1 MTKRTQPFS
10 NIRRLLIR
18 SAAPADRRRSLPSSS
33 SSLPT
38 KPHGLLGPRTPS
50 TAAAAKPAPDKFSS
64 RRLTQINADQ
74 ILHLNILIRVHLRSS
89 AAEIDYTALP
99 MTPVVIRTSP
109 RMSAIRIVLAVVALF
124 IALFL
129 GLLVLLLI
137 GIETGPVALVLGFLT
152 ATIPVPL
159 YIALVLWIDRYESE
173 PLWMLATAFFWGAFV
188 ATFAAFF
195 LNTTMQLI
203 VSAVASAS
211 AGEAFAAVVSAPI
224 VEESGKAL
232 ILFIFFF
239 WKKDEFDGVI
249 DGVVYASLAALGF
262 AMSENI
268 LYYGKA
274 AAAGGGQALTA
285 TLILRGFFAPFS
297 HPLFTS
303 LTGIGLGL
311 ARQSTNLGIKI
322 ITPIIGLLMAIFMHS
337 LWNASAVF
345 GGGGVFLITYIV
357 VMVPAFFIML
367 IVISLALRHEG
378 QVVREFLVMD
388 LERGFLTPE
397 EYKQLGS
404 ISGRMGSSF
413 NALSR
418 SGVKGWRARR
428 RFNQLASELAFHRS
442 RVSRGVH
449 SANQDVLAQEAAY
462 LQALQELI
470 NEFRRR

>member
-1 MTKRTQPFS
+1 
-10 NIRRLLIR
+10 
-18 SAAPADRRRSLPSSS
+18 
-33 SSLPT
+33 
-38 KPHGLLGPRTPS
+38 
-50 TAAAAKPAPDKFSS
+50 
-64 RRLTQINADQ
+64 
-74 ILHLNILIRVHLRSS
+74 
-89 AAEIDYTALP
+89 
-99 MTPVVIRTSP
+99 MTPVIRTSP
-109 RMSAIRIVLAVVALF
+109 RISAIRLVLALVALF
-124 IALFL
+124 IAIFL

-137 GIETGPVALVLGFLT
+137 GIETGPVALLLGFLT

-173 PLWMLATAFFWGAFV
+173 PLWMLATAFIWGAFI

-195 LNTTMQLI
+195 LNTTFQLI

-211 AGEAFAAVVSAPI
+211 AGEAFAAVISAPI

-285 TLILRGFFAPFS
+285 TFILRGFFAPFS

-311 ARQSTNLGIKI
+311 SRQSNNLAIKI
-322 ITPIIGLLMAIFMHS
+322 VTPVLGLLMAFLMHS
-337 LWNASAVF
+337 IWNGSAVF
-345 GGGGVFLITYIV
+345 GGGVVFMLTYIL

-367 IVISLALRHEG
+367 VVISLALRREG
-378 QVVREFLVMD
+378 QVVREFLVVD
-388 LERGFLTPE
+388 LQRGFLSEE

-404 ISGRMGSSF
+404 IVGRMGSSF
-413 NALSR
+413 NALSS
-418 SGVKGWRARR
+418 SGYKAWRARM

-442 RVSRGVH
+442 RVSRG
-449 SANQDVLAQEAAY
+449 ACARDQDVQALEAAY
-462 LQALQELI
+462 LAALQGLMSD
-470 NEFRRR
+470 FRAR

>member
-1 MTKRTQPFS
+1 
-10 NIRRLLIR
+10 
-18 SAAPADRRRSLPSSS
+18 
-33 SSLPT
+33 
-38 KPHGLLGPRTPS
+38 
-50 TAAAAKPAPDKFSS
+50 
-64 RRLTQINADQ
+64 
-74 ILHLNILIRVHLRSS
+74 
-89 AAEIDYTALP
+89 

-109 RMSAIRIVLAVVALF
+109 RISAIRLVLALLALC

-137 GIETGPVALVLGFLT
+137 GIETGPVALLLGFLT

-173 PLWMLATAFFWGAFV
+173 PLWMLAIAFFWGAFI

-195 LNTTMQLI
+195 LNTTLQLI
-203 VSAVASAS
+203 VTAVASAS

-274 AAAGGGQALTA
+274 AATGGGEALTA
-285 TLILRGFFAPFS
+285 TFILRGFFAPFS

-311 ARQSTNLGIKI
+311 SRQSNNLAIKI
-322 ITPIIGLLMAIFMHS
+322 ITPIIGLLMAIGMHS
-337 LWNASAVF
+337 IWNGSAVF
-345 GGGGVFLITYIV
+345 GGGVVFMLTYIL

-367 IVISLALRHEG
+367 IVISLALRREG
-378 QVVREFLVMD
+378 RVVREFLVVD
-388 LERGFLTPE
+388 LQRGFLTE
-397 EYKQLGS
+397 EQYKQLGS
-404 ISGRMGSSF
+404 IIGRMGSSF
-413 NALSR
+413 NALSS
-418 SGVKGWRARR
+418 SGYKGWRARM
-428 RFNQLASELAFHRS
+428 RFNQLASELAFHRC
-442 RVSRGVH
+442 RAARGIY
-449 SANQDVLAQEAAY
+449 SSDQDVQALEAAY
-462 LQALQELI
+462 LAALQGLMTD
-470 NEFRRR
+470 FRAR